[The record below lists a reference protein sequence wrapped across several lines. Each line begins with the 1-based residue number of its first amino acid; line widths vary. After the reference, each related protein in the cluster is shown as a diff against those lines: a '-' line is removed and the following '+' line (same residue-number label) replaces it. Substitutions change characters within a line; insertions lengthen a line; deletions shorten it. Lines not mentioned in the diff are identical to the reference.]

1 MNQHDP
7 LDGLYAAQAPKESL
21 FQLYGKKVIGGIAC
35 SAFVAFI
42 MHLPYIKTVIL
53 WLCTAVVMVFGKPA
67 TFEKIEGKLDH
78 FVEKGREVA
87 EKHAH
92 PSESLVKKALAPVV
106 APVKEVVAVKK
117 TVEDVKE
124 KAENGVKTIKDTG
137 EKVVSA
143 IGGVGERAK
152 ETVGGLGAGI
162 AGMAA
167 ARRKRTKN
175 MLGREAAMRDQ
186 LIVHARTRNVQVD
199 ESWSTARL
207 AAEVQ
212 QAEREWQAK
221 HGPNAQCPNPKC
233 QFAMRI
239 SPTVKGERRCP
250 RCGLIFSATTARRLG
265 PPRRHSGTASGD
277 EMNYFATHAGKGV
290 LFIAGA
296 ASSSPSRS
304 PSPGSQPSAAPVG
317 RQPSHP
323 RIPGDRS

>member
-1 MNQHDP
+1 MNNQHDP

-21 FQLYGKKVIGGIAC
+21 FQLYGRKVIGGIAC
-35 SAFVAFI
+35 SAFVAFV
-42 MHLPYIKTVIL
+42 MHLPYIKTMIL

-67 TFEKIEGKLDH
+67 SLEKIEGKLDH

-92 PSESLVKKALAPVV
+92 PSESLVKKALAPVI
-106 APVKEVVAVKK
+106 APVKEAVAVKK

-137 EKVVSA
+137 EKVVTA

-167 ARRKRTKN
+167 ARAKAHEEQAKA
-175 MLGREAAMRDQ
+175 REAAMRDQ
-186 LIVHARTRNVQVD
+186 LIVQARTRNVQVD

-221 HGPNAQCPNPKC
+221 HGPNAQCPKC
-233 QFAMRI
+233 QFALRI
-239 SPTVKGERRCP
+239 NPTVKGERRCP
-250 RCGLIFSATTARRLG
+250 RCGLIFSASTARRLG
-265 PPRRHSGTASGD
+265 APLP
-277 EMNYFATHAGKGV
+277 
-290 LFIAGA
+290 
-296 ASSSPSRS
+296 PSR
-304 PSPGSQPSAAPVG
+304 G
-317 RQPSHP
+317 RFG
-323 RIPGDRS
+323 R